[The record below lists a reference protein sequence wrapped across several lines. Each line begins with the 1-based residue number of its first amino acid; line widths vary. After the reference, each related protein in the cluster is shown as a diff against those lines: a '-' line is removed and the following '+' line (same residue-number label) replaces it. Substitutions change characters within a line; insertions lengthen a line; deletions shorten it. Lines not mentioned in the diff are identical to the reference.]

1 MSPYGRKYF
10 SRKRYSRF
18 GYRRARTLSNRRIF
32 GNRSSRSQAVQ
43 IAAIRNRVN
52 KVYRACKPEKKF
64 VEGSIYEQTFSNG
77 AIATNYKIYTATSID
92 PGNSD
97 SQRIGNRVWRKDS
110 YRFRVCYANNA
121 SESSGLHNN
130 ETSAAQVRVIVGIWK
145 EVGTSQSIPNISDI
159 LSSYSSTGEG
169 YRSLVVQ
176 PLARGVTERHKI
188 IHDKI
193 YTVSLNNPITTH
205 KLDTPWYDCRYDKD
219 QYHIH
224 SWILFIAGDL
234 DYDTSFGEQLELI
247 GTRKTTFTDA

>member
-1 MSPYGRKYF
+1 MVRY
-10 SRKRYSRF
+10 SRKRYGRKRYF
-18 GYRRARTLSNRRIF
+18 RRSTLSTRNVYM
-32 GNRSSRSQAVQ
+32 NRSSRAQATQ
-43 IAAIRNRVN
+43 IAAIKRKVN

-64 VEGSIYEQTFSNG
+64 VEGTIYEQTFSNG
-77 AIATNYKIYTATSID
+77 AIATNYKLYTSPSID
-92 PGNSD
+92 PGTSD

-110 YRFRVCYANNA
+110 YRFRICYSNNA
-121 SESSGLHNN
+121 QSTSGLHEF
-130 ETSAAQVRVIVGIWK
+130 ETPAAQVRVIVGIWK
-145 EVGTSQSIPNISDI
+145 EVGTSTSIPNVSDI

-188 IHDKI
+188 IHDRV

-205 KLDTPWYDCRYDKD
+205 KLNTPWYDCRYDKD

-234 DYDTSFGEQLELI
+234 DYDTSYEERMEVI

>member
-1 MSPYGRKYF
+1 MPYYR
-10 SRKRYSRF
+10 RR
-18 GYRRARTLSNRRIF
+18 GYRRNRYYRRNRVLSTRSIYS
-32 GNRSSRSQAVQ
+32 NRSSRSQATQ
-43 IAAIRNRVN
+43 IAAIRNKVN

-77 AIATNYKIYTATSID
+77 ALATNYKIYTATSID
-92 PGNSD
+92 PGTSD

-110 YRFRVCYANNA
+110 YRFRICYSNNA
-121 SESSGLHNN
+121 QGTSGFHEF
-130 ETSAAQVRVIVGIWK
+130 ETPAAQVRVIVGIWK
-145 EVGTSQSIPNISDI
+145 EVGTAASIPNISDI
-159 LSSYSSTGEG
+159 IANYSSTGEG

-188 IHDKI
+188 IHDKV
-193 YTVSLNNPITTH
+193 YTVSLNDPISTH

-219 QYHIH
+219 QYHEH

-234 DYDTSFGEQLELI
+234 DYDTSYEEHMELI